1 MFNFKQDTKACLE
14 AQDNSTQIKF
24 KAAFEDTEHK
34 ADKGAENVENDH
46 MAMEQINESVTHICQ
61 PEYPNLGGKRGMA
74 FWQ

>member
-1 MFNFKQDTKACLE
+1 
-14 AQDNSTQIKF
+14 
-24 KAAFEDTEHK
+24 
-34 ADKGAENVENDH
+34 